1 MKRLSIGLF
10 FLCLAAGLAG
20 AQEDGQEETPPRR
33 AVILVQAL
41 QQEAP
46 DSLTSRILNTNVEDL
61 LASYGMTYRSVE
73 LNTQPGSPT
82 LPDEQRISVI
92 LGSVQDD
99 EADVVIGVFYLTADN
114 QLFVQFVLYDPMV
127 DTVLGGVLTRSRQGL
142 TVFDSVAT
150 AVEDFRPV
158 IERYLAG
165 EYFAEERTGL
175 VESILVEGGTEGAQ
189 IFFVDRLVGTV
200 GGGELFVPFT
210 QFEIGTRLRVQQVKE
225 GYHDTEEIVPLETS
239 QVTMSLLPLR
249 RETRFDLGLRWSWG
263 LAQGLGF
270 GARYHIVPDTTF
282 VALEHYRT
290 FQPAPTAKARDV
302 QFYDS
307 NISVGRYFFFPY
319 RSLFRLS
326 LSLGL
331 GVLISD
337 VDDLLGREYTDWYLL
352 VGNPTAELNLD
363 RLGFFVRP
371 ELKYALG
378 LGYNVLGRVWIR
390 TTYET
395 REGSI
400 ALPPITFGVRY
411 SW

>member
-1 MKRLSIGLF
+1 MKRLSIGIF
-10 FLCLAAGLAG
+10 FLVLAAGLTG
-20 AQEDGQEETPPRR
+20 AQEDGQEEAPPRR
-33 AVILVQAL
+33 AVIVVQAL

-61 LASYGMTYRSVE
+61 LDSYGMTYRSVALSTE
-73 LNTQPGSPT
+73 PGSPT
-82 LPDEQRISVI
+82 LPEEQRISVI
-92 LGSVQDD
+92 LGSVPDE

-175 VESILVEGGTEGAQ
+175 VESIMVEGGTEGAR
-189 IFFVDRLVGTV
+189 IFFVDRLVGTI

-225 GYHDTEEIVPLETS
+225 GYHDTEEIILLEAS
-239 QVTMSLLPLR
+239 QVTMELLPLR

-270 GARYHIVPDTTF
+270 GARYHLIPDTTF
-282 VALEHYRT
+282 LALEHYRT
-290 FQPAPTAKARDV
+290 FQPAPTANARDV

-307 NISVGRYFFFPY
+307 NISIGRYFFFPY

-326 LSLGL
+326 LSLGF

-337 VDDLLGREYTDWYLL
+337 VDDLTGREYTDWYLL
-352 VGNPTAELNLD
+352 VGAPTAELNLD

-395 REGSI
+395 QDGSI
-400 ALPPITFGVRY
+400 ALPPLTFGVRY